1 MTREEQIKDLM
12 LADAT
17 LMALLDGGVYTEQ
30 EVGVEGI
37 RRGPDSPTADAFNA
51 DGTLRTCALV
61 REGPLAPMAGT
72 RTANGS
78 HALMQTIYIY
88 FYEMRGKDE
97 ILPAKDRTFQVL
109 NRVKLTRTY
118 PIDWSFETA
127 PVPDAGPIINST
139 ALRQE
144 WTVVSYRSVA

>member
-1 MTREEQIKDLM
+1 MTREEEIKDLM

-37 RRGPDSPTADAFNA
+37 RRGVDSPTADAFAA

-78 HALMQTIYIY
+78 LGLIQVIYIY
-88 FYEMRGKDE
+88 FYEMRGKEE
-97 ILPAKDRTFQVL
+97 IVPAAERTHVIL

-127 PVPDAGPIINST
+127 PIPDAGPIMNST

-144 WTVVSYRSVA
+144 WTVVSFRSVA